1 MMKKIVLV
9 SIIILIILLLV
20 VFVID
25 QYRMKNNLPVLFSTW
40 GYDYVPPVI
49 MDDDNTIVHNP
60 DVIELI
66 VSESGT
72 KDLVKITTGELGE
85 KYDYDIYY
93 YGLDKVY
100 IKLGTK
106 TMDLKEALITNTI
119 TMDYIIETID
129 KDGKDLM
136 EKFEEYISE
145 NLEPIPF
152 DKYREIGEEYGKNGL
167 VFCGMY
173 QDGGTMIYQY
183 KSYEIMKRHKLPSDR
198 DVYIGIPTFEGLSQ

>member
-1 MMKKIVLV
+1 MKKKVFLV

-20 VFVID
+20 VFVIN

-40 GYDYVPPVI
+40 GYGYVPPVI
-49 MDDDNTIVHNP
+49 MEDDTIVHYP

-93 YGLDKVY
+93 YGLDKVD

-106 TMDLKEALITNTI
+106 TMDLKEALLTNTI
-119 TMDYIIETID
+119 TMDYIIDTID
-129 KDGKDLM
+129 KDGKDLR
-136 EKFEEYISE
+136 EKFEEYISK

-152 DKYREIGEEYGKNGL
+152 NKYKEIGEEYGKNGL
-167 VFCGMY
+167 IYCSMY
-173 QDGGTMIYQY
+173 KDGGTMIYEY
-183 KSYEIMKRHKLPSDR
+183 KSYAIMKRNRLSGDR
-198 DVYIGIPTFEGLSQ
+198 DVYIGIPNFEGLNQ